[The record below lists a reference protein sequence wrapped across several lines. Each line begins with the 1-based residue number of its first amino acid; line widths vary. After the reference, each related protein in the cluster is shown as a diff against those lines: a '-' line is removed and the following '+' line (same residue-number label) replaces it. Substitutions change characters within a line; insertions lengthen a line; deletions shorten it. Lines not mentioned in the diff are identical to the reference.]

1 MWFRYDP
8 FTVAETVMGDA
19 PTGQESGSGP
29 KGKQEGES
37 AFGRLAGYIF
47 GKNSRKEKM
56 SMTAPV
62 FSNTSGRLQFVMD
75 KSHQVSQ
82 DTVSNHHFDNSIG
95 ALLERL
101 KHASWPGQAG
111 FAIIIRG
118 FLGSFVDRGLGSGI
132 LWDT

>member
-1 MWFRYDP
+1 
-8 FTVAETVMGDA
+8 MGDA

-47 GKNSRKEKM
+47 GKNSRSEKM

-82 DTVSNHHFDNSIG
+82 C
-95 ALLERL
+95 LEPPL
-101 KHASWPGQAG
+101 
-111 FAIIIRG
+111 
-118 FLGSFVDRGLGSGI
+118 
-132 LWDT
+132 

>member
-1 MWFRYDP
+1 MRCRYDP

-47 GKNSRKEKM
+47 GKNSRNEKM

-75 KSHQVSQ
+75 KSHQVSHH
-82 DTVSNHHFDNSIG
+82 TVPSHHFCNSNRSW
-95 ALLERL
+95 LEFPRQAYWSLVKVVL
-101 KHASWPGQAG
+101 K
-111 FAIIIRG
+111 
-118 FLGSFVDRGLGSGI
+118 
-132 LWDT
+132 